1 MPLVLTAS
9 DRSFLPV
16 ETRNVSDPVLRA
28 QSVQVWDGEYQL
40 SPDLY
45 PVDAGIDLDSYIR
58 QHGGRIGQRDP
69 VFLREGYLR
78 VRFEV
83 RSYPAGSSQTGHLSY
98 ANTANSAKGY
108 CDMWRLQGF
117 SYDRTDG
124 LGNRFVFADGD
135 CLLFDMKYSL
145 HSDYESWGTH

>member
-1 MPLVLTAS
+1 MKMKRKTIGDMRGTDDCIALIPTYYYISRDGSRRQQVRLYRKNDLSEIYVPLVLTAS

-69 VFLREGYLR
+69 VFLRDGYLL

-83 RSYPAGSSQTGHLSY
+83 RSYPAGSSQTDGNAAKS
-98 ANTANSAKGY
+98 AN
-108 CDMWRLQGF
+108 W
-117 SYDRTDG
+117 
-124 LGNRFVFADGD
+124 
-135 CLLFDMKYSL
+135 
-145 HSDYESWGTH
+145 